1 MYMEC
6 YRTIFLSGTEG
17 GEVLY
22 VGTVIHAPLYVLP
35 FEHQPVKLKGFKY
48 HITLIRNFSNMQL
61 LPLESH

>member
-22 VGTVIHAPLYVLP
+22 IHHTTTSEPYRTYSDFVFRPIQKPKASSRV
-35 FEHQPVKLKGFKY
+35 
-48 HITLIRNFSNMQL
+48 HIYMSVMNTW
-61 LPLESH
+61 P

>member
-22 VGTVIHAPLYVLP
+22 IYWQSLSLYASGAVALWYTLNVL
-35 FEHQPVKLKGFKY
+35 L
-48 HITLIRNFSNMQL
+48 T
-61 LPLESH
+61 